1 MKLIS
6 ASSLPDT
13 GDETISQ
20 NPWERSPRELP
31 TDSSDKPPVNEEA
44 STAPSSIINRITN
57 QPELLARLSLK
68 TNDLDPSSNN
78 NLKSNN
84 IQLRSRTIEMANPT
98 AAASTTTNTTKSK
111 EEKEVIIIPTFNGNN
126 FSNWQ
131 ATLSAYLE
139 LKKLW
144 YTCESVSLR
153 ASQAGQKTA

>member
-20 NPWERSPRELP
+20 NLWERSPRKLP

-68 TNDLDPSSNN
+68 TNELSSGQT
-78 NLKSNN
+78 S
-84 IQLRSRTIEMANPT
+84 AN
-98 AAASTTTNTTKSK
+98 
-111 EEKEVIIIPTFNGNN
+111 
-126 FSNWQ
+126 
-131 ATLSAYLE
+131 
-139 LKKLW
+139 
-144 YTCESVSLR
+144 
-153 ASQAGQKTA
+153 